1 MVMKTK
7 SVFCEKCREY
17 TTFKVKEQETVH
29 KLKDTNV
36 EFVEKVATCSSCG
49 CEVYVDEL
57 NDANLENIYAR
68 YRKINN
74 IISLEKIKQIPEM
87 YNIGKRPLSLIL
99 GWGEQ
104 TFTRY
109 FDGYIPS
116 QMYSKILKN
125 IYEDPYAFLTI
136 LEENKGQISK
146 VAYEKSRK
154 ATECLLYRDSIS
166 IDAVANYI
174 LCQCNDIT
182 PLALQKAL
190 YYAQG
195 FYFALFNAFLLK
207 ENCEA
212 WAHGPVYRCVYNTY
226 SNYKYDA
233 IDTVV
238 PVDTTLFTPNQK
250 LILDCVV
257 KYFCCYSGKVL
268 EDFTRKETPWSKTRG
283 NLPDIAAS
291 KKVIKKTLICEY
303 FKNVKKKYNM
313 LTPNDISA
321 YAVDMFQSR

>member
-1 MVMKTK
+1 MKTK
-7 SVFCEKCREY
+7 NAFCEECRSFTAYKVEERE
-17 TTFKVKEQETVH
+17 TTR

-36 EFVEKVATCSSCG
+36 KFIEKIAICPVCG

-57 NDANLENIYAR
+57 NDANLGELYSR
-68 YRKINN
+68 YRQQNN
-74 IISLEKIKQIPEM
+74 IISLEKVKQIPEM

-109 FDGYIPS
+109 LDGYLPS
-116 QMYSKILKN
+116 QQYSKILEK

-136 LEENKGQISK
+136 LEANKEQISK
-146 VAYEKSRK
+146 VAYDKSRK
-154 ATECLLYRDSIS
+154 ATECLMYRDSIS

-195 FYFALFNAFLLK
+195 FYFAFFNGFLLK

-212 WAHGPVYRCVYNTY
+212 WAHGPVYRCIYNLY

-233 IDTVV
+233 IDNIV
-238 PVDTTLFTPNQK
+238 PVDMNLFTPNQK
-250 LILDCVV
+250 LILDSVI

-268 EDFTRKETPWSKTRG
+268 EDFTHKEMPWSKTRG
-283 NLPDIAAS
+283 NLPNSAAS
-291 KKVIKKTLICEY
+291 KKVIEKTLICEY
-303 FKNVKKKYNM
+303 FKDVKKKYNM